1 MVKYSKKN
9 NAGLKCFT
17 VPTGKVV
24 CAKKSR
30 FKPYDINKDKRL
42 KSKPKKKMMAT
53 RIQQRVRKQKEL
65 KDKPKKKKA
74 GSKIVKKLK
83 SKLKVIKAK
92 KVLKKKKINKAIKG
106 AVKKAVV
113 LSGGFFDDGTRG
125 TTSGS
130 TKDSK
135 IFKMKFIK
143 KHKKTLKAMK
153 KVSSLGKYRQYKNLY
168 DELINTDDLYSYPM
182 ERLKDIIKNKDELI
196 AKGQQKKSTL
206 RAKEVILEKYKLAL
220 KDKSKKVVMPDKF
233 GFQNKDADARKL
245 SNNMYDFY
253 KVFMREDLR
262 VSAVD
267 FEAKIIKA
275 VGKRRLKKFNL

>member
-17 VPTGKVV
+17 VRTGKVV
-24 CAKKSR
+24 CAKKKR
-30 FKPYDINKDKRL
+30 FKPYDIRKDNRL

-74 GSKIVKKLK
+74 GIKIVKKLK

-106 AVKKAVV
+106 AVNKAVV
-113 LSGGFFDDGTRG
+113 LSGSFFDDDGTRG

-143 KHKKTLKAMK
+143 KHKKTLKAIK
-153 KVSSLGKYRQYKNLY
+153 KVSSLSKNRQYKNLY
-168 DELINTDDLYSYPM
+168 DELINIDLYPYPM
-182 ERLKDIIKNKDELI
+182 KRLKDIIKNKDELI

-220 KDKSKKVVMPDKF
+220 KDKSKKVVNEMSFFD
-233 GFQNKDADARKL
+233 GKDAYARKL

-253 KVFMREDLR
+253 KVVMREDLR
-262 VSAVD
+262 ISAVD
-267 FEAKIIKA
+267 FEAKIIK
-275 VGKRRLKKFNL
+275 VLGKRRLKKFNL

>member
-106 AVKKAVV
+106 AVNKAVV
-113 LSGGFFDDGTRG
+113 LSGSFFDDDGTRG

-135 IFKMKFIK
+135 IFKLKFIK

-153 KVSSLGKYRQYKNLY
+153 LVSSLGRNRQYKNKY
-168 DELINTDDLYSYPM
+168 DELINTDDLYPYSM
-182 ERLKDIIKNKDELI
+182 KRLKDIIKNKDELI

-220 KDKSKKVVMPDKF
+220 KDKSKKVVNEMSF
-233 GFQNKDADARKL
+233 FQDEDAYARKL

-253 KVFMREDLR
+253 KVFMRENLR

-267 FEAKIIKA
+267 FEAKIIKV

>member
-30 FKPYDINKDKRL
+30 FKPYNINKDKRL
-42 KSKPKKKMMAT
+42 TTKAKKKMMAT

-106 AVKKAVV
+106 AVNKAVV
-113 LSGGFFDDGTRG
+113 LSGSFFDDDGTRG

-143 KHKKTLKAMK
+143 KHKKTLKAIK
-153 KVSSLGKYRQYKNLY
+153 KVSSLSKNRQYKNLY
-168 DELINTDDLYSYPM
+168 DELINIDLYPYPM
-182 ERLKDIIKNKDELI
+182 KRLKDIIKNKDELI

-220 KDKSKKVVMPDKF
+220 KDKSKKVVNEMSFFD
-233 GFQNKDADARKL
+233 GKDAYARKL

-253 KVFMREDLR
+253 KVVMREDLR
-262 VSAVD
+262 ISAVD
-267 FEAKIIKA
+267 FEAKIIK
-275 VGKRRLKKFNL
+275 VLGKRRLKKFNL

>member
-30 FKPYDINKDKRL
+30 FKPYNINKDKRL
-42 KSKPKKKMMAT
+42 TTKAKKKMMAT

-74 GSKIVKKLK
+74 GIKIVKKLK

-106 AVKKAVV
+106 AVNKAVV
-113 LSGGFFDDGTRG
+113 LSGSFFDDDGTRG

-143 KHKKTLKAMK
+143 KHKKTLKAIK
-153 KVSSLGKYRQYKNLY
+153 KVSSLSKNRQYKNLY
-168 DELINTDDLYSYPM
+168 DELINIDLYPYPM
-182 ERLKDIIKNKDELI
+182 KRLKDIIKNKDELI

-220 KDKSKKVVMPDKF
+220 KDKSKKVVNEMSFFD
-233 GFQNKDADARKL
+233 GKDAYARKL

-253 KVFMREDLR
+253 KVVMREDLR
-262 VSAVD
+262 ISAVD
-267 FEAKIIKA
+267 FEAKIIK
-275 VGKRRLKKFNL
+275 VLGKRRLKKFNL

>member
-30 FKPYDINKDKRL
+30 FKPYNINKDKRL
-42 KSKPKKKMMAT
+42 TTKAKKKMMAT

-74 GSKIVKKLK
+74 GIKIVKKLK

-106 AVKKAVV
+106 AVNKAVV
-113 LSGGFFDDGTRG
+113 LSGSFFDDDGTRG

-143 KHKKTLKAMK
+143 KHKKTLKAIK
-153 KVSSLGKYRQYKNLY
+153 KVSSLSKNRQYKNLY
-168 DELINTDDLYSYPM
+168 DELINIDLYPYPM
-182 ERLKDIIKNKDELI
+182 KRLKDIIKNKDELI

-220 KDKSKKVVMPDKF
+220 KDKSKKVVNEMSFFD
-233 GFQNKDADARKL
+233 GKDAYARKL

-253 KVFMREDLR
+253 KVLMREDLR
-262 VSAVD
+262 ISAVD
-267 FEAKIIKA
+267 FEAKIIK
-275 VGKRRLKKFNL
+275 VLGKRRLKKFNL